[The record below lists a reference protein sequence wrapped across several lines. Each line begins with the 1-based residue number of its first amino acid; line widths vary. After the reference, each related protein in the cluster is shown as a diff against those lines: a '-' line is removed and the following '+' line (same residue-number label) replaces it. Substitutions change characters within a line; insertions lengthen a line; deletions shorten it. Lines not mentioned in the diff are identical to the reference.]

1 MFTMTLEFSGVIF
14 YWRGPSPYFFVAVPA
29 EQSSDIKAI
38 SDLVTYGW
46 GCIPVMARIGATEFK
61 TSLFPK
67 NGGYVV
73 PIKDSVRKAEGLDQG
88 DAVALRLE
96 VR

>member
-1 MFTMTLEFSGVIF
+1 MILEFSGIIF
-14 YWRGPSPYFFVAVPA
+14 YWHGPAPYYFVAVPA

-38 SDLVTYGW
+38 SALVTYGW
-46 GCIPVMARIGATEFK
+46 GVIPVTVRLGQSEWK

-67 NGGYVV
+67 DGGYLV
-73 PIKDSVRKAEGLDQG
+73 PIKDSVRNTEALGQG
-88 DAVALRLE
+88 DVVALRLE